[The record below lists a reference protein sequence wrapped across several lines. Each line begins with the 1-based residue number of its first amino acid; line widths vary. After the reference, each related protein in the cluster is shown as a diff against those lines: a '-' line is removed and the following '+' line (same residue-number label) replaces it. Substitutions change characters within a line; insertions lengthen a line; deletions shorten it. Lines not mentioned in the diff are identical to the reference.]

1 MMIVRHSYI
10 SVRAKRRGSMSL
22 KAARGLAIGTA
33 LGRVKYIQYRPGKD
47 LEKGEGGREMFTDRE
62 DSVDAKDLR
71 DIIRDY
77 EGRDVVIHKLTLS
90 PEVSPNDPKEFTRE
104 VMQQLGSEKGLDL
117 DWRAVTHDN
126 TAHRHVHVVV
136 LSKDR
141 NGRNVRFDKK
151 DYEKLKEFG
160 DRYLERTQYSDYRM
174 AELERQEKDKAR
186 QKERQQKFE
195 KERQERIRNG
205 EELPWLHKQIVRE
218 QLDPYREWI
227 NKQPQDEKESFEY
240 LGQKYS
246 KNDNYERLAGLR
258 RQLLDN
264 KDKSLRLPKEDYKRL
279 ASWIEQKDRA
289 RFSGEIQRQLN
300 SAKAS
305 ATAREEARN
314 SPNANR
320 YVSPLQQEMMRNP
333 IMSLFLTEAAIAAEL
348 VRWIPLTDQRD
359 RLKENRDD
367 LEDAKRDV
375 EAKQRTRANPDD
387 KAADEEI
394 IEKIDDAI
402 DDNKNTRKDAA
413 KEREIEKRKRDRDLD
428 FME

>member
-10 SVRAKRRGSMSL
+10 SVRAKRRGGMSL

-33 LGRVKYIQYRPGKD
+33 LGHVKYIQHRPGKD
-47 LEKGEGGREMFTDRE
+47 LEKGGREVFTDRE
-62 DSVDAKDLR
+62 ESVDAKDLR

-77 EGRDVVIHKLTLS
+77 EGTDVVIHKLTLS
-90 PEVSPNDPKEFTRE
+90 PEVNPNDPKEFTRE
-104 VMQQLGSEKGLDL
+104 VMQQFGSEKGLDL
-117 DWRAVTHDN
+117 EWWAVTHDN

-141 NGRNVRFDKK
+141 NGRNVRFYKR
-151 DYEKLKEFG
+151 DYDRLKEFG
-160 DRYLERTQYSDYRM
+160 DRYLERTQYSDCRM

-186 QKERQQKFE
+186 TKERQQQFE
-195 KERQERIRNG
+195 KARQERIRNG

-218 QLDPYREWI
+218 QLEPYREWQK
-227 NKQPQDEKESFEY
+227 NQPHDEKESFEY
-240 LGQKYS
+240 RGQRYS
-246 KNDNYERLAGLR
+246 KNDGYERLTGLR
-258 RQLLDN
+258 RHLMTN

-289 RFSGEIQRQLN
+289 RFFGEIQRQLN

-305 ATAREEARN
+305 QTARDEARN

-387 KAADEEI
+387 KAEDEAI

-402 DDNKNTRKDAA
+402 EDNKNTRKDAA